1 MRHSRRNGLVIL
13 MATSGA
19 LALAAGSAQADAGA
33 SGAAVGSP
41 GLISGNGVQLPV
53 HVPVNV
59 CGNTVNVVGVLNPA
73 FGNGCA
79 NKGGGS
85 HKDKPGTP
93 HGSHHDGKGG
103 HGAGHDGKG
112 HDGKGQGG
120 HGQGGHGSGS
130 GGGATADGAAVG
142 SPGVISG
149 NGVQLPVDLPVNVS
163 GNSVNVVGIGNPV
176 FGNVSGNGD
185 EPPTQVTPPK
195 PAEPAKPAE
204 PTTPPKDDEPVTP
217 SAPKPAAE
225 APAPAH
231 APTLAVTGTGDLVG
245 IGLPAAGLILAGAL
259 VYGRSRRSSARA

>member
-19 LALAAGSAQADAGA
+19 LALAAGSAQADADA

-73 FGNGCA
+73 LGNGCA
-79 NKGGGS
+79 NKGGGAHGS
-85 HKDKPGTP
+85 HQDKPGTS
-93 HGSHHDGKGG
+93 HGSDHSGKGG
-103 HGAGHDGKG
+103 NGAGHDGKG
-112 HDGKGQGG
+112 QS
-120 HGQGGHGSGS
+120 GHGSGS
-130 GGGATADGAAVG
+130 GNGGGATADGAAVG

-176 FGNVSGNGD
+176 FGNASGNGD
-185 EPPTQVTPPK
+185 AEPPTQVTPPK
-195 PAEPAKPAE
+195 PAEPAEPAKPAE
-204 PTTPPKDDEPVTP
+204 PTTPPKSDEPAQP
-217 SAPKPAAE
+217 SAPKPAAD

-245 IGLPAAGLILAGAL
+245 IGLPAAGLVLAGAL
-259 VYGRSRRSSARA
+259 IYGRSRRSSARA

>member
-53 HVPVNV
+53 HVPVNI
-59 CGNTVNVVGVLNPA
+59 CGNTVNVVGLLNPA

-79 NKGGGS
+79 NRGGGAHGS
-85 HKDKPGTP
+85 HKDKPGP
-93 HGSHHDGKGG
+93 HHGSDHGGKGDKGG
-103 HGAGHDGKG
+103 HGGK
-112 HDGKGQGG
+112 D
-120 HGQGGHGSGS
+120 QGGHGSGN

-176 FGNVSGNGD
+176 FGNTSTNGGAK
-185 EPPTQVTPPK
+185 PPTETTPPK
-195 PAEPAKPAE
+195 PAKPAN
-204 PTTPPKDDEPVTP
+204 PVTPPEDDEPAEP
-217 SAPKPAAE
+217 SAPKPADE
-225 APAPAH
+225 APAPADVP
-231 APTLAVTGTGDLVG
+231 ALAVTGTGDLLG
-245 IGLPAAGLILAGAL
+245 IGLPAAGLVLAGAL
-259 VYGRSRRSSARA
+259 LYRRSRLSAGRA

>member
-79 NKGGGS
+79 NKGGGAHGS
-85 HKDKPGTP
+85 HQDKPGTS
-93 HGSHHDGKGG
+93 HGSG
-103 HGAGHDGKG
+103 HG
-112 HDGKGQGG
+112 GKGQGG
-120 HGQGGHGSGS
+120 RGSGN

-176 FGNVSGNGD
+176 FGNTSDNGGA

-195 PAEPAKPAE
+195 PAEPAEPAKPAE
-204 PTTPPKDDEPVTP
+204 PTTPPKSDEPAKP
-217 SAPKPAAE
+217 AAPKPAAE
-225 APAPAH
+225 APAH

-245 IGLPAAGLILAGAL
+245 IGLPAAGLLIAGAMI
-259 VYGRSRRSSARA
+259 YGRSRRSSARA